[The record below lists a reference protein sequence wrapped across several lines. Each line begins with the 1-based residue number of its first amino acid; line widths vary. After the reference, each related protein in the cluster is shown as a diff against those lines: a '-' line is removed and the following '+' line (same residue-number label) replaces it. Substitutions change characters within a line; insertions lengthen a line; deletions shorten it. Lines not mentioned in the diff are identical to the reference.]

1 MWNSKS
7 ELGQAGYEKLVVL
20 FFGFCRHWISWRG
33 CASNAAHSSCKHWC
47 LLVFLLLLGA
57 IDSLLCGTIALEFF
71 FIGDRCSFSQ
81 FDSLC
86 PVLL

>member
-1 MWNSKS
+1 
-7 ELGQAGYEKLVVL
+7 
-20 FFGFCRHWISWRG
+20 
-33 CASNAAHSSCKHWC
+33 
-47 LLVFLLLLGA
+47 
-57 IDSLLCGTIALEFF
+57 LCGTIALEFF